1 MNSSKSRSH
10 STAYFGA
17 LVSMLAFA
25 VIIPWFIDP
34 FEFIAPRQATV
45 ATGLT
50 EDVAV
55 LPEVLSRPRPK
66 IEHFGAIVERP
77 LFIASRRPATAI
89 ASSKRSDPI
98 LKRYR
103 LTGVMMAPEKR
114 VVFLAG
120 TRKGDILALKIGDE
134 LHGWLVAEIERRRVV
149 FVSISNRQRY
159 VIGSEA
165 RP

>member
-1 MNSSKSRSH
+1 MDKSKHRSRS
-10 STAYFGA
+10 TMYFGA

-25 VIIPWFIDP
+25 IAIPWFIDP
-34 FEFIAPRQATV
+34 FEFIAPRQTV
-45 ATGLT
+45 VANGLS
-50 EDVAV
+50 EDVAA
-55 LPEVLSRPRPK
+55 LPELMSRPRPK
-66 IEHFGAIVERP
+66 VEHFGAIVERP

-89 ASSKRSDPI
+89 VSSKRADPI
-98 LKRYR
+98 LKQYR

-120 TRKGDILALKIGDE
+120 KRKGENLALKIGDE

-149 FVSISNRQRY
+149 FVSMSDRQRY

-165 RP
+165 QP